1 MVTVLINTYT
11 GERYTVLPHSI
22 NLLKVMNLETGFA
35 FYWTNFDYEYSIES
49 GHFEFLEGY
58 KMWKPAFIVSVYN
71 AIHEPIYYE
80 FSDEYAAIECARKYR
95 AFGFEVRLFQ
105 QIPIA

>member
-1 MVTVLINTYT
+1 
-11 GERYTVLPHSI
+11 
-22 NLLKVMNLETGFA
+22 
-35 FYWTNFDYEYSIES
+35 
-49 GHFEFLEGY
+49 
-58 KMWKPAFIVSVYN
+58 MWKPAFIVSVYN

-80 FSDEYAAIECARKYR
+80 FSDEFAAIECARKYR